1 MTQPTLRPV
10 GAPDP
15 DEPDPDE
22 PDRDGPHQEGPHQEG
37 AGPERPALSPGP
49 DFRPAD
55 RSPTR
60 PDQPAPTATPT
71 RPRPPGNRW
80 RRPGRGRLSLRTR
93 LTVLTAVAVGVAV
106 ALAALT
112 SFLVLR
118 SQLYRELDTSLLRS
132 AQATALANSPQGL
145 VEIAAVTSGTTDFK
159 LAVLGPTARGPR
171 VLSSTTQDQAALA
184 ALVTGVEESVAEG
197 HASTTLRSARVAGG
211 EYRVAAV
218 QIPNAD
224 GSALVFARSLADTQ
238 QTLRAFALVLGAI
251 GLGGV
256 VLAGM
261 AGYSVA
267 RTGLRPVTDLTTEAE
282 RVART
287 TRLDPLVIPPARR
300 QDEVAR
306 LAAAFNRMLG
316 AIAQSRDRERR
327 LVADAGHELRTP
339 LTSMRT
345 NLDLLLQVDRLEAER
360 READQDRPGTGAAP
374 EPLLPAADRSEML
387 ADLRAQAEELSG
399 LVDDLVQL
407 AREQDDR
414 AVEVDVDL
422 ADVVHRAVDRV
433 RRRAPGVA
441 FTTDVEPWSLR
452 GNPALLER
460 AVVNV
465 LDNAAKWSP
474 AGATVAVELQRG
486 VVRVTDAGPGIA
498 PADLPHVFDR
508 FFRADTARSTP
519 GTGLG
524 LSIVRQVVEQHGGSV
539 RAERAPGG
547 GARFFLV
554 LPGAG

>member
-1 MTQPTLRPV
+1 VTPPTLRTVGDPGPIGPV
-10 GAPDP
+10 P
-15 DEPDPDE
+15 EPAE
-22 PDRDGPHQEGPHQEG
+22 PP
-37 AGPERPALSPGP
+37 SGP
-49 DFRPAD
+49 DFRPAEEVTAQPIAHE
-55 RSPTR
+55 PTGT
-60 PDQPAPTATPT
+60 PTAAGTAVPPRA
-71 RPRPPGNRW
+71 RPLGARW
-80 RRPGRGRLSLRTR
+80 RRRGRLSLRTR
-93 LTVLTAVAVGVAV
+93 LTGLTAIAVGVAV

-112 SFLVLR
+112 SFVVLR

-132 AQATALANSPQGL
+132 AQVTAPANNPQSLVALAA
-145 VEIAAVTSGTTDFK
+145 ITSGTADIK
-159 LAVLGPTARGPR
+159 LAVIGPAAGETQ
-171 VLSSTTQDQAALA
+171 VLSSTDQDPAMLA
-184 ALVTGVEESVAEG
+184 ALVTGVEDSVAEG
-197 HASTTLRSARVAGG
+197 RAASTLRSARVDGG
-211 EYRVAAV
+211 EYRIAAV
-218 QIPNAD
+218 PIPRES
-224 GSALVFARSLADTQ
+224 GRALVFARSLGDTQ
-238 QTLRAFALVLGAI
+238 ATLRAFALVLGAI

-256 VLAGM
+256 ALAG
-261 AGYSVA
+261 ALGYSVA
-267 RTGLRPVTDLTTEAE
+267 RAGLRPVTDLTTEAE

-300 QDEVAR
+300 HDEVAR
-306 LAAAFNRMLG
+306 LAGAFNRMLS
-316 AIAQSRDRERR
+316 AIAESRDRERR

-345 NLDLLLQVDRLEAER
+345 NLDLLLQVDRLEADRLESGR
-360 READQDRPGTGAAP
+360 DRPDPGEPLP
-374 EPLLPAADRSEML
+374 EPLLPAAERSEML

-433 RRRAPGVA
+433 RRRAPGLD

-452 GNPALLER
+452 GTPALLER

-486 VVRVTDAGPGIA
+486 VVRVTDTGPGIA

-554 LPGAG
+554 LPGSG